1 MYVCLCRRVTDRCV
15 HAAIASGAR
24 DLETLTTT
32 CRAGTGCGGCLASV
46 ASILSAT
53 TVEEGAGD
61 QERALI
67 SDDEEARQAGWR
79 PSAVA

>member
-1 MYVCLCRRVTDRCV
+1 MYVCLCRKVTDRCV

-24 DLETLTTT
+24 DLETLTST

-46 ASILSAT
+46 ASILSAI
-53 TVEEGAGD
+53 TVDEGAGD
-61 QERALI
+61 QEPELI
-67 SDDEEARQAGWR
+67 DDEEERHGGWR